1 MKTRENKG
9 NNRKWLM
16 TISEKIPRCFTM
28 CFSIYMIVT
37 LLLNVILNNRIYFHY
52 RSNYLETPNVIWL
65 GCAITILILAVF
77 VTELCSRKMSLSESQ
92 FYLLIVVSFAI
103 IYLIQLFISDNI
115 YFKTGWD
122 VRALREAAEGI
133 ALYGADGVANDYF
146 CWYPNN
152 IFAVYTLV
160 FLYKIAITV
169 HSQDPYFVIVAM
181 NNLVVNISV
190 LLAVLSI
197 YKITKKQSVTMV
209 SMLFGVILIGL
220 SPWIVIPYTDT
231 LGMLFPIGAVFC
243 YVYFRNRYLRYF
255 LFVVLCGIGY
265 LYKPTVAIGL
275 IALVIVKM
283 FSVLRR
289 VLRHRLK
296 PGMVVKVAICVL
308 VAVMWVAGLDKAVL
322 GMNKTEL
329 DDEKAMTMTHYFM
342 MGLNEESDGVYSEE
356 DVNFSRSFENKA
368 ERKKGNMEVI
378 KQRFQKMGIGGY
390 IRHLAKKNIANYNDG
405 TFAWCREGSFF
416 VEMPEKASSVATFLR
431 RFYWWDQAGDENL
444 YQVFA
449 SIEQTVW
456 YFVLLCIVCCI
467 VPEKKENDAEN
478 LIALI
483 LIGVSLFLLLFECRA
498 RYLYIFSPLYV
509 VLAGIGLNKAS
520 ELYGRIRG
528 KRNQKM
534 SGTIKIP

>member
-1 MKTRENKG
+1 
-9 NNRKWLM
+9 
-16 TISEKIPRCFTM
+16 
-28 CFSIYMIVT
+28 
-37 LLLNVILNNRIYFHY
+37 
-52 RSNYLETPNVIWL
+52 
-65 GCAITILILAVF
+65 
-77 VTELCSRKMSLSESQ
+77 
-92 FYLLIVVSFAI
+92 
-103 IYLIQLFISDNI
+103 
-115 YFKTGWD
+115 
-122 VRALREAAEGI
+122 
-133 ALYGADGVANDYF
+133 
-146 CWYPNN
+146 
-152 IFAVYTLV
+152 
-160 FLYKIAITV
+160 
-169 HSQDPYFVIVAM
+169 
-181 NNLVVNISV
+181 
-190 LLAVLSI
+190 
-197 YKITKKQSVTMV
+197 
-209 SMLFGVILIGL
+209 
-220 SPWIVIPYTDT
+220 
-231 LGMLFPIGAVFC
+231 
-243 YVYFRNRYLRYF
+243 
-255 LFVVLCGIGY
+255 
-265 LYKPTVAIGL
+265 
-275 IALVIVKM
+275 
-283 FSVLRR
+283 
-289 VLRHRLK
+289 
-296 PGMVVKVAICVL
+296 MVVKVAICVL